1 MNLKEILEVFI
12 SFRLDVVVKRTKFDL
27 AKAEA
32 RAHILEGLKIAL
44 KNIDKIV
51 ETIKKSKDPVSAKE
65 ALMEGFGLSEKQS
78 QAILDMRL
86 QRLTGLETDKIMSE
100 YKDIIQHIS

>member
-1 MNLKEILEVFI
+1 MYADAKNYFFFHFLLGRILEVFI
-12 SFRLDVVVKRTKFDL
+12 SFRLDIVVKRTKFDL

-51 ETIKKSKDPVSAKE
+51 EFPKYFDNEFIDSDCHNYLREFIP
-65 ALMEGFGLSEKQS
+65 
-78 QAILDMRL
+78 
-86 QRLTGLETDKIMSE
+86 
-100 YKDIIQHIS
+100 QHP